1 MTTWIDEK
9 LREEYYKNN
18 SISITSEENK
28 VFLEKLENTRFHD
41 VLLQIRD
48 KIGGKI
54 TIDEAIEIFK
64 NKNRFLTIKN

>member
-1 MTTWIDEK
+1 MTTWIDKK

-64 NKNRFLTIKN
+64 NKNRF